1 MPWDVEN
8 YYIVDGR
15 MLRVEITIPLMEF
28 LYTKIDDVKEAWLEM
43 LDQFVSQQPGI
54 EVSWEMQPRETDAIV
69 TVQIAKS
76 GELGEFTDL
85 EAKGALD
92 AVDALFDDKKP
103 TKKKKKAAP
112 KKKAT
117 KKKATKKKASKK
129 KK

>member
-1 MPWDVEN
+1 MPWDIEN

-28 LYTKIDDVKEAWLEM
+28 LYTKIDDVKEAWLDM

-76 GELGEFTDL
+76 GELGEFTDQ

-103 TKKKKKAAP
+103 AKKKKKAAP

-117 KKKATKKKASKK
+117 KKKDSKKKASKK